1 MIMSLLGLGVF
12 ILVLLTFR
20 LTAGDDRSTKHERV
34 IVTLGEDNPSLQ
46 SPPPSIEIISTPSV
60 PVEIKSG
67 IPGDTTPNS
76 NPVLSTSAVIS
87 TSCLGQILITEVMV
101 HPNGV
106 EPDDEW
112 LELYNAGDCVVDLSS
127 YKVGDEETSGQG
139 EGMLVFPAG
148 AKFNPGQVLVIA
160 NQAVAFS
167 TSYGF
172 LPDYEM
178 KDTHPEVPNLERYT
192 EWSSGS
198 FNLANSGDEVILLNA
213 TDQVVD
219 VVSWGSSSFAFN
231 PSLKSPC
238 PNCSFERIG
247 YDFNVP
253 ATAALW
259 VEQHTPNPGRVDF
272 NSDRGTTT
280 QAPVKTVT
288 LIPVTPSPTRTVRSL
303 FSSTPTHA
311 PTPFTGRLYI
321 SEVLYDSVGPE
332 PEEEWFEIY
341 NPGSSAIDLSSFKIG
356 DEETSGGNEGMY
368 KFPEGARIVSGG
380 VIVIAVQASSFQAG
394 YGLDP
399 DFEVVDSDAA
409 IPNLEKYTRWASGTI
424 YLSNTGD
431 EVLLLDGTDSL
442 VDVVSWGSS
451 IFAFS
456 PSVKLAGS
464 GHSLERFPANMD
476 TNMAGDWR
484 EQASPGPG
492 SVDLSTPVS
501 TPSMTNTISPS
512 TQPSP
517 VRSMTPFPARTAT
530 PTPTNTPKP
539 SNTPTPTATRTATST
554 PTNTPTPSNTPT
566 PTATWTATVAPSPS
580 LNPTGRLVISEVLYR
595 PAAIGDEGVFE
606 PADEWIEIYNLESYP
621 VDLSVYKIG
630 DAALDDTGEGMLM
643 FPAGACIAAE
653 QVVVVA
659 NQADRFYRRYGFTP
673 NFEILNT
680 DPLVPD
686 MVKYTTWPSG
696 SVNLANTGDE
706 VLLLDAGDAEV
717 DIVSWGS
724 SSYAFT
730 PPVSSVEAGHSI
742 ERYPVN
748 VDTDTAIDWRDQ
760 PNPSPGNI
768 DCR

>member
-1 MIMSLLGLGVF
+1 
-12 ILVLLTFR
+12 
-20 LTAGDDRSTKHERV
+20 
-34 IVTLGEDNPSLQ
+34 
-46 SPPPSIEIISTPSV
+46 
-60 PVEIKSG
+60 
-67 IPGDTTPNS
+67 
-76 NPVLSTSAVIS
+76 
-87 TSCLGQILITEVMV
+87 
-101 HPNGV
+101 
-106 EPDDEW
+106 
-112 LELYNAGDCVVDLSS
+112 
-127 YKVGDEETSGQG
+127 
-139 EGMLVFPAG
+139 
-148 AKFNPGQVLVIA
+148 
-160 NQAVAFS
+160 
-167 TSYGF
+167 
-172 LPDYEM
+172 M
-178 KDTHPEVPNLERYT
+178 KDSHPEVPNLERYT
-192 EWSSGS
+192 KWSLGS

-219 VVSWGSSSFAFN
+219 AVSWGSSSSAFN

-259 VEQHTPNPGRVDF
+259 VEQHTPDPGRVDF
-272 NSDRGTTT
+272 NSNRYTTA

-288 LIPVTPSPTRTVRSL
+288 PIPVTPTTTRTIRSV
-303 FSSTPTHA
+303 SRSTPTHA

-341 NPGSSAIDLSSFKIG
+341 NPGGSAIDLSSFKIG

-380 VIVIAVQASSFQAG
+380 VIVIAAQASSFQTG

-431 EVLLLDGTDSL
+431 EVLLLDGTDSF

-517 VRSMTPFPARTAT
+517 VRSMTPSPTRTAT

-566 PTATWTATVAPSPS
+566 QTATRTATSTPTNTPTPSNTPTSTATRTATVAPSPS

-630 DAALDDTGEGMLM
+630 DAAMDDTGEGMLM
-643 FPAGACIAAE
+643 FPPGASIE
-653 QVVVVA
+653 PGQVVVVA

-673 NFEILNT
+673 DFEILNT

-686 MVKYTTWPSG
+686 MVKYTTWSSG

-706 VLLLDAGDAEV
+706 VLLLDAGDTEV

-724 SSYAFT
+724 SSYAFN
-730 PPVSSVEAGHSI
+730 PPVSCVEAGHSI
-742 ERYPVN
+742 ERCPVN